1 MAKSQRIYSAKEY
14 LELITGCSYV
24 ISGNDD
30 IAFIENVLKA
40 EDFCLWN
47 YPLDEINHIVD
58 ENLDVV
64 LVDCMVFNK
73 KAGGFEH
80 EYRWFEIYDRKGSEK
95 TDMLKQIAINA
106 IEHSIFCDSEILTE
120 YYGSANEY
128 FEKNFG
134 CTVDEAEKALDCKFG
149 IRDRWPEES
158 IWSEIRADHIDD
170 FERKTCV
177 DAWVSDDDW
186 EEGKVIAKI
195 DTNGNIEY
203 LDERA
208 KTDSYA
214 QEVIANAIAEIKKAR
229 EKDNGKEKV

>member
-1 MAKSQRIYSAKEY
+1 MAHSQKIYSAKEY
-14 LELITGCSYV
+14 LELITGHSYV

-30 IAFIENVLKA
+30 IAFIENVLKT

-47 YPLDEINHIVD
+47 YPLDEIDHIVS

-73 KAGGFEH
+73 KASGFEH
-80 EYRWFEIYDRKGSEK
+80 EYRWFEIHDRKGSEK
-95 TDMLKQIAINA
+95 TNMLKQIAINA

-134 CTVDEAEKALDCKFG
+134 YTIDEAEAVLDCKFE

-158 IWSEIRADHIDD
+158 VWSEIRADHFDD
-170 FERKTCV
+170 FERKTCI
-177 DAWVSDDDW
+177 DAWISDDDW
-186 EEGKVIAKI
+186 EAVSY
-195 DTNGNIEY
+195 TH
-203 LDERA
+203 LRA
-208 KTDSYA
+208 HET
-214 QEVIANAIAEIKKAR
+214 Q
-229 EKDNGKEKV
+229 

>member
-14 LELITGCSYV
+14 LELVTGKLFI

-30 IAFIENVLKA
+30 ITFIENVLKA
-40 EDFCLWN
+40 EDLCLWN
-47 YPLDEINHIVD
+47 YPLDEIDHIVG
-58 ENLDVV
+58 EEIDVV
-64 LVDCMVFNK
+64 LVDCMVLSDEK
-73 KAGGFEH
+73 GGFEH
-80 EYRWFEIYDRKGSEK
+80 EYRWFEINDRKNSEK
-95 TDMLKQIAINA
+95 IEMLKKIAVNA

-134 CTVDEAEKALDCKFG
+134 CTINEAEKALDCKFG

-158 IWSEIRADHIDD
+158 IWSEIKADHFDE

-195 DTNGNIEY
+195 DTNGNVEY

-214 QEVIANAIAEIKKAR
+214 QEVISNAIAFAKQH
-229 EKDNGKEKV
+229 